1 MLEQGLDYVVK
12 LAKSKKQMIDT
23 NPMQYFIRAAL
34 AGIYIGFVIVLC
46 FKLGNFFHIADSP
59 ATYLAESMFF
69 GIALVLIIYGGA
81 ELFTG
86 NTMYFTVATLRKET
100 TISDTLRNWVACYAG
115 NLAGALFFALLF
127 YATGIFGAIDH
138 GHLMNTV
145 VEGKM
150 NTPTMQLFFKAIL
163 CNWLVC
169 LACFL
174 PSQVKGDTAKILMI
188 MMLVFTFF
196 LSGYEHSIANLSLFA
211 LSLVSP
217 HPDTITFAGA
227 IHNLIPVTIGN
238 IIGGS
243 VFVGMVYHYL
253 TKKAPVAKQEET
265 ELVAAQTEEIIP
277 LQAHMKH

>member
-1 MLEQGLDYVVK
+1 MLEQGLAYVVQ
-12 LAKSKKQMIDT
+12 LAQKKKQMLDA

-34 AGIYIGFVIVLC
+34 AGIYIGFIIVLC
-46 FKLGNFFHIADSP
+46 FKLGNFFNVVNSP
-59 ATYLAESMFF
+59 ATYLASSMFF
-69 GIALVLIIYGGA
+69 GIALILIIYGGA

-100 TISDTLRNWVACYAG
+100 TIGDTLRNWVACYAG
-115 NLAGALFFALLF
+115 NLAGAVFFALLF
-127 YATGIFGAIDH
+127 YATGIFQSINH
-138 GHLMNTV
+138 GHLMSTV
-145 VEGKM
+145 VATKM
-150 NTPTMQLFFKAIL
+150 GTPTMQLFFKAIL

-174 PSQVKGDTAKILMI
+174 PSQVKGDTAKILM
-188 MMLVFTFF
+188 MMFLVFTFF

-211 LSLVSP
+211 ISLLSP
-217 HPDTITFAGA
+217 HPDTISFAGA

-238 IIGGS
+238 IVGGS

-253 TKKAPVAKQEET
+253 TKKNPEPKVAEDNLEAIQQEE
-265 ELVAAQTEEIIP
+265 IMP

>member
-1 MLEQGLDYVVK
+1 MLEQGLAYVVQ
-12 LAKSKKQMIDT
+12 LAQKKKQMLDA

-34 AGIYIGFVIVLC
+34 AGIYIGFTIVLC
-46 FKLGNFFHIADSP
+46 FKLGNFFNVVNSP
-59 ATYLAESMFF
+59 ATYLASSMFF
-69 GIALVLIIYGGA
+69 GIALILIIYGGA

-100 TISDTLRNWVACYAG
+100 TIGDTLRNWIACYVG
-115 NLAGALFFALLF
+115 NLAGAVFFALLF
-127 YATGIFGAIDH
+127 YATGIFQSINH
-138 GHLMNTV
+138 GHLMSTV
-145 VEGKM
+145 VAVKM
-150 NTPTMQLFFKAIL
+150 GTPTMQLFFKAIL

-174 PSQVKGDTAKILMI
+174 PSQVKGDTAKILI
-188 MMLVFTFF
+188 MMFLVFTFF

-217 HPDTITFAGA
+217 HPDTISFAGA

-253 TKKAPVAKQEET
+253 TQKIQSLKRQKIT
-265 ELVAAQTEEIIP
+265 
-277 LQAHMKH
+277 

>member
-1 MLEQGLDYVVK
+1 MLEQGLAYVVQ
-12 LAKSKKQMIDT
+12 LAQKKKQMLDT

-34 AGIYIGFVIVLC
+34 AGVYIGFIIVLC
-46 FKLGNFFHIADSP
+46 FKLGNFFHIANSP
-59 ATYLAESMFF
+59 ATYLAASMFF
-69 GIALVLIIYGGA
+69 GIALMLIIYGGA

-86 NTMYFTVATLRKET
+86 NTMYFTVSTLRKET
-100 TISDTLRNWVACYAG
+100 TIADTLRNWGACYLG
-115 NLAGALFFALLF
+115 NLAGAIFFALLF
-127 YATGIFGAIDH
+127 YATGIFGSIDH

-150 NTPTMQLFFKAIL
+150 GATTMQLFFKAIL

-174 PSQVKGDTAKILMI
+174 PSQVKGDTAKILM
-188 MMLVFTFF
+188 MMFLVFTFF

-217 HPDTITFAGA
+217 HPDTISFAGA

-253 TKKAPVAKQEET
+253 TKENPEPKVVEDSLEAIQ
-265 ELVAAQTEEIIP
+265 QEEIIS
-277 LQAHMKH
+277 LQAHIKH

>member
-1 MLEQGLDYVVK
+1 MLEQGLTYVVQ
-12 LAKSKKQMIDT
+12 LAQKKKQMLDA

-34 AGIYIGFVIVLC
+34 AGIYIGFIIVLC
-46 FKLGNFFHIADSP
+46 FKLGNFFHIANSP
-59 ATYLAESMFF
+59 GTYLAASMFF

-86 NTMYFTVATLRKET
+86 NTMYFTVSTLRKET
-100 TISDTLRNWVACYAG
+100 TIGDTLRNWGACYFG
-115 NLAGALFFALLF
+115 NLVGAIFFALLF
-127 YATGIFGAIDH
+127 YATGIFEAIDH
-138 GHLMNTV
+138 EHLLSKV
-145 VEGKM
+145 VEIKM
-150 NTPTMQLFFKAIL
+150 GTPTMQLFFKAIL

-174 PSQVKGDTAKILMI
+174 PSQVKGDTAKIMV
-188 MMLVFTFF
+188 MMFLVFTFF

-217 HPDTITFAGA
+217 HPDTISFAGA

-243 VFVGMVYHYL
+243 VFVGIVYHYL
-253 TKKAPVAKQEET
+253 TKKNPDPKMAEDKLEAVQ
-265 ELVAAQTEEIIP
+265 QEEIIP

>member
-1 MLEQGLDYVVK
+1 MLEQGLAYVVQ
-12 LAKSKKQMIDT
+12 LAQKKKKMLDA

-34 AGIYIGFVIVLC
+34 AGIYIGFIIVLC
-46 FKLGNFFHIADSP
+46 FKLGNFFHIANSP
-59 ATYLAESMFF
+59 GTYLAASMFF
-69 GIALVLIIYGGA
+69 GIALILIIYGGA

-86 NTMYFTVATLRKET
+86 NTMYFTVSTLRKET
-100 TISDTLRNWVACYAG
+100 TIVDTLRNWGACYAG
-115 NLAGALFFALLF
+115 NLAGAVFFALLF
-127 YATGIFGAIDH
+127 YATGIFEAIDH
-138 GHLMNTV
+138 EHLMNTV

-150 NTPTMQLFFKAIL
+150 GTPTMQLFFKAIL

-174 PSQVKGDTAKILMI
+174 PSQVKGDTAKILM
-188 MMLVFTFF
+188 MMFLVFTFF

-217 HPDTITFAGA
+217 HPDTISFAGA

-253 TKKAPVAKQEET
+253 TIKNPEPKAAEDNLEAIQ
-265 ELVAAQTEEIIP
+265 QEEIIP

>member
-1 MLEQGLDYVVK
+1 MLEHGLTYVVK
-12 LAKSKKQMIDT
+12 LAQKKKEMLDR
-23 NPMQYFIRAAL
+23 NLMQYFIRAAL
-34 AGIYIGFVIVLC
+34 AGIYIGFIIVLC
-46 FKLGNFFHIADSP
+46 FKLGNFFNIENSP
-59 ATYLAESMFF
+59 ATYLAASMFF

-86 NTMYFTVATLRKET
+86 NTMYFTVSTLRNKT
-100 TISDTLRNWVACYAG
+100 TISDTFRNWITCYVG

-127 YATGIFGAIDH
+127 YATGIFETIDH
-138 GHLMNTV
+138 EHLMNKV
-145 VEGKM
+145 VEIKM
-150 NTPTMQLFFKAIL
+150 GTPTIQLFFKAIL

-174 PSQVKGDTAKILMI
+174 PSQVKGDTAKILV
-188 MMLVFTFF
+188 MMFLVFTFF

-211 LSLVSP
+211 LSLLSP
-217 HPDTITFAGA
+217 HPDTISFAGA

-253 TKKAPVAKQEET
+253 TKGTTNAGEAAPQ
-265 ELVAAQTEEIIP
+265 EEIIP

>member
-1 MLEQGLDYVVK
+1 
-12 LAKSKKQMIDT
+12 
-23 NPMQYFIRAAL
+23 
-34 AGIYIGFVIVLC
+34 
-46 FKLGNFFHIADSP
+46 
-59 ATYLAESMFF
+59 
-69 GIALVLIIYGGA
+69 
-81 ELFTG
+81 
-86 NTMYFTVATLRKET
+86 KET

-127 YATGIFGAIDH
+127 YATGFFEAIDH
-138 GHLMNTV
+138 GHLMSKV

-174 PSQVKGDTAKILMI
+174 PSQVKGDTAKIMV
-188 MMLVFTFF
+188 MMLLVFTFF

-217 HPDTITFAGA
+217 HPETISFSGA

-253 TKKAPVAKQEET
+253 TKKTPEVQQEET
-265 ELVAAQTEEIIP
+265 EIATAQQEEIIP

>member
-1 MLEQGLDYVVK
+1 MLEQGVAYLVQ
-12 LAKSKKQMIDT
+12 LAKKKKQMLDN
-23 NPMQYFIRAAL
+23 NPMQYFLRAAL

-46 FKLGNFFHIADSP
+46 FKLGNFFHDAHSP
-59 ATYLAESMFF
+59 ATYLASSMFF
-69 GIALVLIIYGGA
+69 GIALILILYGGA

-100 TISDTLRNWVACYAG
+100 TIGDTLRNWGACYAG
-115 NLAGALFFALLF
+115 NLVGAIFFAALF
-127 YATGIFGAIDH
+127 YATGIFETISHNHLLNEVVGTKMGASTM
-138 GHLMNTV
+138 HL
-145 VEGKM
+145 
-150 NTPTMQLFFKAIL
+150 LFKGIL

-174 PSQVKGDTAKILMI
+174 PSQVKGDTAKILTI
-188 MMLVFTFF
+188 MLIVFTFF

-217 HPDTITFAGA
+217 HPDTISVAGA

-253 TKKAPVAKQEET
+253 TITKNNPEST
-265 ELVAAQTEEIIP
+265 EGEIVSSQTEEIIP
-277 LQAHMKH
+277 LQAHVK